1 MAKHEINSAN
11 KKRCFSLILM
21 IICDNMF
28 TANFNWTQGF
38 NVKGFASQLNNCSAE
53 CKSDETIRIYSDS
66 TNYELFW
73 KGPKEAG
80 AILDFKKYLL
90 CGVAIPSADQ
100 IRTHENSC
108 INMAD
113 GELRQSITYSS
124 CFILMADERWH
135 VTNCAEKHYFACVLK
150 THWNISSGL
159 HHYSK
164 PSCQENMEFSVPR
177 NVYEHQRLV
186 EAASGNDSVA

>member
-1 MAKHEINSAN
+1 M
-11 KKRCFSLILM
+11 
-21 IICDNMF
+21 
-28 TANFNWTQGF
+28 
-38 NVKGFASQLNNCSAE
+38 
-53 CKSDETIRIYSDS
+53 
-66 TNYELFW
+66 
-73 KGPKEAG
+73 
-80 AILDFKKYLL
+80 DFKKYLL

-113 GELRQSITYSS
+113 GEPRQSITYSS

-159 HHYSK
+159 DNYSK